1 MLGMSSPSM
10 AISSTWTRPGRVVS
24 RNSCATAE
32 ICRAS
37 STSRV
42 VTQVSAAVCSEKI
55 TRSARTSIR
64 R

>member
-1 MLGMSSPSM
+1 MSIASM
-10 AISSTWTRPGRVVS
+10 PISITWTRPGRVVS
-24 RNSCATAE
+24 LNSCATAE
-32 ICRAS
+32 IWRAS

-42 VTQVSAAVCSEKI
+42 VTQACAAVCSEKT

>member
-1 MLGMSSPSM
+1 MSIASM
-10 AISSTWTRPGRVVS
+10 PISITWTRPGRVVS
-24 RNSCATAE
+24 RNSWATAE
-32 ICRAS
+32 IWRAS

-42 VTQVSAAVCSEKI
+42 VTQATAAVCSEKI